1 MDEIWIVLQS
11 SQITLKITN
20 SDLKEAKES
29 IKRLKDKLNSKDEII
44 LEQPTFNLKQIESA
58 LKLWDKFIL
67 NSIIEYLKL
76 DSFEF
81 AKQIAGTINKDNV
94 SEVMAY
100 KDGALQRNESLIR
113 FLSKFAKENE
123 KINKIFNERI

>member
-1 MDEIWIVLQS
+1 MDEIWIFLQS